1 MQFPSSRYVS
11 GAAPAAGGKGVIK
24 GSLEISPMVGTRPS
38 TPAMPGVLSQP
49 PGGGGGVGKRG
60 RRDGDAGRGFWC
72 RLRWQKGHD
81 ILLKGCF

>member
-24 GSLEISPMVGTRPS
+24 GPLEISPMVGTRLS

-49 PGGGGGVGKRG
+49 PGGGGGWEEGPERRG
-60 RRDGDAGRGFWC
+60 CWT
-72 RLRWQKGHD
+72 RLLVQAALAERT
-81 ILLKGCF
+81 